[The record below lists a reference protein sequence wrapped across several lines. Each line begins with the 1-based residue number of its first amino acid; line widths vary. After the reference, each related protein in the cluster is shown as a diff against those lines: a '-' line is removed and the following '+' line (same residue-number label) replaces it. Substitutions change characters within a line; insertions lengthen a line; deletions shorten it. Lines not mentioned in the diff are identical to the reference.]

1 MHLFKLRSLDDRHF
15 ENEDAVDGGICAA
28 VRRYT
33 TDPKVDTVVLL
44 SGDGRMTG
52 PVQEAV
58 RKGKQVVVLAWRGTL
73 HPALAAAA
81 TAHFDLDDLRPLLE
95 RHLC

>member
-1 MHLFKLRSLDDRHF
+1 
-15 ENEDAVDGGICAA
+15 
-28 VRRYT
+28 
-33 TDPKVDTVVLL
+33 
-44 SGDGRMTG
+44 MTG